1 MVTATRAPARRGLT
15 AERLARIL
23 DLERAG
29 GCHDR
34 AVIGGLDAFL
44 ERHAEQSADVQ
55 ELARRLAPARYREL
69 SPAARSTW
77 LNAEIARLSGAAPAA
92 PASTPAPAQPAA
104 TAKPAPVRAG
114 AKAPP
119 APPAETALKDARLGI
134 RHNQLACYEALGIAT
149 ADDLLSHYPFRYHD
163 FSATRSVRELQI
175 GEEGAVSGVMV
186 SVSAERWRGRMH
198 GACKAQVRDAFGNML
213 AVTWFN
219 QPWLA
224 TRLPTGSGIALVGKV
239 GFNDRR
245 GEVTMANPEFYLFD
259 AREEYRGRLVPVYRS
274 TRGLSQT
281 MLRRHIEQALERY
294 AEAIDEPLPGELRAR
309 HQLIGR
315 RRAFR
320 EIHNPPH
327 YAVARRAERR
337 LAFDELLAVQLAV
350 VRRKRRL
357 AQADHAP
364 AIAEPD
370 TVRGFLESLP
380 FALTAAQRR
389 SLTEIEGELASTTP
403 MARLLQGDVG
413 SGKTVVAL
421 AAMLAC
427 ANSGSQAALMAP
439 TEVLAEQHFR
449 TISSLLDT
457 GRDMLSFGLTDLP
470 YMQRRHVR
478 AVLLTGSA
486 GARKRREALAAI
498 RNGSAGLVVG
508 THALIQDEVEFQRL
522 GLAVVDEQHRFG
534 VEQRSALR
542 GGPDGATAPHLLV
555 MTATPIPRS
564 LALTAYGDLDLSLI
578 DELPPGRAGIATKL
592 LTGRARDEAFAR
604 ARVEIAAGRQ
614 VFVICPLVE
623 GSERVASRAAT
634 EEAERLRNEQFP
646 DLADRIDTLPKRI
659 ALARRDGLDYA
670 DFLQIVLADEVSRRD
685 HGRLE
690 LRLRQAGFEQLC
702 RLEDFDWSAQVRL
715 DRRLLDAAC
724 SLRFLDRREHVLL
737 VGPAGVGK
745 SFLAQALCYA
755 AVRSGHSVRFVTADQ
770 YFRELAQAR
779 VDHSTEKAFRSF
791 LAPDLL
797 ILDDL
802 GLHRLSA
809 QQSIDLYELV
819 IGRHRSSS
827 FVITSNRA
835 VEEWLGLFDDP
846 ILGNSAL
853 DRLANASY
861 QIVIEGESYR
871 QRLSPHR
878 ALLDAQEGA
887 D

>member
-1 MVTATRAPARRGLT
+1 MVTATRAPARRALT
-15 AERLARIL
+15 AERLVRIL

-69 SPAARSTW
+69 SPAARTTW
-77 LNAEIARLSGAAPAA
+77 LNTEIARLTGAAPAA
-92 PASTPAPAQPAA
+92 PASAPAPAQPAA
-104 TAKPAPVRAG
+104 TPNPAAVRARAAAR

-119 APPAETALKDARLGI
+119 AETVLKDARLGI
-134 RHNQLACYEALGIAT
+134 GHNQLACYEALGIAT
-149 ADDLLSHYPFRYHD
+149 ADDLLS
-163 FSATRSVRELQI
+163 
-175 GEEGAVSGVMV
+175 
-186 SVSAERWRGRMH
+186 
-198 GACKAQVRDAFGNML
+198 
-213 AVTWFN
+213 
-219 QPWLA
+219 
-224 TRLPTGSGIALVGKV
+224 
-239 GFNDRR
+239 
-245 GEVTMANPEFYLFD
+245 
-259 AREEYRGRLVPVYRS
+259 
-274 TRGLSQT
+274 SQT
-281 MLRRHIEQALERY
+281 MLRRHIEKALERY

-315 RRAFR
+315 RQAFR
-320 EIHNPPH
+320 DIHNPPN

-337 LAFDELLAVQLAV
+337 LAFDELLALQLAV

-357 AQADHAP
+357 AQAGLAP
-364 AIAEPD
+364 AIAEAD

-389 SLTEIEGELASTTP
+389 SLTEIEGEIASTTP

-413 SGKTVVAL
+413 SGRTVVAL

-578 DELPPGRAGIATKL
+578 DELPPGRAGVATKL
-592 LTGRARDEAFAR
+592 LIGRARDEAFAR
-604 ARVEIAAGRQ
+604 VRVEIAAGRQ

-623 GSERVASRAAT
+623 GSESVASRAAT

-646 DLADRIDTLPKRI
+646 ELAERIELLHGRMPARDKEAAMQRFVRGEAALLVSTAVVEVGIDVPNATVMIIESADRFGLAQLHQFRGRVGRGEARSFCFLLSDEPGEDAVGRLSLVERNHNGFDLAQ
-659 ALARRDGLDYA
+659 A
-670 DFLQIVLADEVSRRD
+670 D
-685 HGRLE
+685 LE
-690 LRLRQAGFEQLC
+690 LRGPGDVFGLRQSGQP
-702 RLEDFDWSAQVRL
+702 RL
-715 DRRLLDAAC
+715 
-724 SLRFLDRREHVLL
+724 
-737 VGPAGVGK
+737 
-745 SFLAQALCYA
+745 
-755 AVRSGHSVRFVTADQ
+755 
-770 YFRELAQAR
+770 
-779 VDHSTEKAFRSF
+779 
-791 LAPDLL
+791 
-797 ILDDL
+797 
-802 GLHRLSA
+802 
-809 QQSIDLYELV
+809 
-819 IGRHRSSS
+819 
-827 FVITSNRA
+827 RA
-835 VEEWLGLFDDP
+835 
-846 ILGNSAL
+846 S
-853 DRLANASY
+853 
-861 QIVIEGESYR
+861 
-871 QRLSPHR
+871 
-878 ALLDAQEGA
+878 ALLDGQLIITTKAEAGA
-887 D
+887 VLDRDATLEQPQHAGLRTIAARAESGIIGEAH

>member
-23 DLERAG
+23 DLERTN

-44 ERHAEQSADVQ
+44 ERQAGQSADVQ

-69 SPAARSTW
+69 SPAARTTW
-77 LNAEIARLSGAAPAA
+77 LNTEIARLTGAAPAA
-92 PASTPAPAQPAA
+92 PASAPAPAQPAA
-104 TAKPAPVRAG
+104 TPKPAAVRAR

-163 FSATRSVRELQI
+163 FSATRSVREFQI
-175 GEEGAVSGVMV
+175 GEEGAVSGVVV

-198 GACKAQVRDAFGNML
+198 GACKAQVRDTFGNML

-281 MLRRHIEQALERY
+281 MLRRHIEQALERH

-315 RRAFR
+315 RQAFR

-357 AQADHAP
+357 AQAGLAP
-364 AIAEPD
+364 AIAEAD

-389 SLTEIEGELASTTP
+389 SLTEIEGEIASTTP

-592 LTGRARDEAFAR
+592 LIGRARDEAFAR
-604 ARVEIAAGRQ
+604 VRVEIAAGRQ

-623 GSERVASRAAT
+623 GSESVASRAAT
-634 EEAERLRNEQFP
+634 GEAERLRNEQFP
-646 DLADRIDTLPKRI
+646 ELAERIELLHGRMPARDKEAAMQRFVRGEAALLVSTAVVEVGIDVPNATVMIIESADRFGLAQLHQFRGRVGRGEARSFCYLLSDEPGEDAVGRLALVERNHNGFDLAQ
-659 ALARRDGLDYA
+659 A
-670 DFLQIVLADEVSRRD
+670 D
-685 HGRLE
+685 LE
-690 LRLRQAGFEQLC
+690 LRGPGDVFGLRQSGRP
-702 RLEDFDWSAQVRL
+702 RL
-715 DRRLLDAAC
+715 
-724 SLRFLDRREHVLL
+724 
-737 VGPAGVGK
+737 
-745 SFLAQALCYA
+745 
-755 AVRSGHSVRFVTADQ
+755 
-770 YFRELAQAR
+770 
-779 VDHSTEKAFRSF
+779 
-791 LAPDLL
+791 
-797 ILDDL
+797 
-802 GLHRLSA
+802 
-809 QQSIDLYELV
+809 
-819 IGRHRSSS
+819 
-827 FVITSNRA
+827 RA
-835 VEEWLGLFDDP
+835 
-846 ILGNSAL
+846 S
-853 DRLANASY
+853 
-861 QIVIEGESYR
+861 
-871 QRLSPHR
+871 
-878 ALLDAQEGA
+878 ALLDGQLIITTKAEAEAVLDRDAALEQPEHAGLRTIA
-887 D
+887 ARAESGIIGEAH

>member
-1 MVTATRAPARRGLT
+1 MVTATRAPARRALT

-29 GCHDR
+29 AAMIAR
-34 AVIGGLDAFL
+34 IGGLDAFL
-44 ERHAEQSADVQ
+44 ESQAGQSADVQ
-55 ELARRLAPARYREL
+55 ELAWRLAPARYREL
-69 SPAARSTW
+69 SPAARTTW
-77 LNAEIARLSGAAPAA
+77 LNAEIARLTGDATAAPAGA
-92 PASTPAPAQPAA
+92 PAPAQPAA
-104 TAKPAPVRAG
+104 TAKPAAVRARAEAR

-134 RHNQLACYEALGIAT
+134 GHNQLACYEALGIAT

-163 FSATRSVRELQI
+163 FSATRSVRELHI
-175 GEEGAVSGVMV
+175 GEEGAVSGVVV

-224 TRLPTGSGIALVGKV
+224 TRLPTGSGIALAGKV

-294 AEAIDEPLPGELRAR
+294 AEAIDEPLPDELRAR

-315 RRAFR
+315 RQAFR

-357 AQADHAP
+357 AQAGLAP
-364 AIAEPD
+364 AIAEAD

-389 SLTEIEGELASTTP
+389 SLTEIEGEIASTTP

-542 GGPDGATAPHLLV
+542 GGPAGATAPHLLV

-592 LTGRARDEAFAR
+592 LAGRARDEAFAR

-614 VFVICPLVE
+614 VFVICPLVD
-623 GSERVASRAAT
+623 GSESVASRAAT
-634 EEAERLRNEQFP
+634 GEAERLRNEQFP
-646 DLADRIDTLPKRI
+646 DLAERIEL
-659 ALARRDGLDYA
+659 L
-670 DFLQIVLADEVSRRD
+670 
-685 HGRLE
+685 HGRMPARDKEAAMQRFVRGEAALLVSTAVVEVGIDVPNATVMIIESADRFGLAQLHQFRGRVGRGEARAFCYLLSDEPGEDAVGRLSLVERNNNGFDLAQADLE
-690 LRLRQAGFEQLC
+690 LRGPGDVFGLRQSGQP
-702 RLEDFDWSAQVRL
+702 RL
-715 DRRLLDAAC
+715 
-724 SLRFLDRREHVLL
+724 
-737 VGPAGVGK
+737 
-745 SFLAQALCYA
+745 
-755 AVRSGHSVRFVTADQ
+755 
-770 YFRELAQAR
+770 
-779 VDHSTEKAFRSF
+779 
-791 LAPDLL
+791 
-797 ILDDL
+797 
-802 GLHRLSA
+802 
-809 QQSIDLYELV
+809 
-819 IGRHRSSS
+819 
-827 FVITSNRA
+827 RA
-835 VEEWLGLFDDP
+835 
-846 ILGNSAL
+846 S
-853 DRLANASY
+853 
-861 QIVIEGESYR
+861 
-871 QRLSPHR
+871 
-878 ALLDAQEGA
+878 ALLDGQLIITTKAEAEAVLDRDAALEQPQHAGLRTIAARAESGIIGEA
-887 D
+887 H

>member
-1 MVTATRAPARRGLT
+1 
-15 AERLARIL
+15 
-23 DLERAG
+23 
-29 GCHDR
+29 
-34 AVIGGLDAFL
+34 
-44 ERHAEQSADVQ
+44 
-55 ELARRLAPARYREL
+55 
-69 SPAARSTW
+69 
-77 LNAEIARLSGAAPAA
+77 
-92 PASTPAPAQPAA
+92 
-104 TAKPAPVRAG
+104 
-114 AKAPP
+114 
-119 APPAETALKDARLGI
+119 
-134 RHNQLACYEALGIAT
+134 
-149 ADDLLSHYPFRYHD
+149 
-163 FSATRSVRELQI
+163 
-175 GEEGAVSGVMV
+175 
-186 SVSAERWRGRMH
+186 MH
-198 GACKAQVRDAFGNML
+198 GACKAQVRDTFGNML

-239 GFNDRR
+239 GFNGRR

-259 AREEYRGRLVPVYRS
+259 AREQYRGRLVPVYRS

-281 MLRRHIEQALERY
+281 MLRSHIEQALERY

-315 RRAFR
+315 RRAFL

-357 AQADHAP
+357 AQAGLAP
-364 AIAEPD
+364 AIAEAD

-389 SLTEIEGELASTTP
+389 SLTEIEGEIASTTP

-542 GGPDGATAPHLLV
+542 GGHGGATAPHLLV

-564 LALTAYGDLDLSLI
+564 LALSAYGDLDLSLI
-578 DELPPGRAGIATKL
+578 DELPPGRAGVATKL
-592 LTGRARDEAFAR
+592 LVGRARDGGLS
-604 ARVEIAAGRQ
+604 RV
-614 VFVICPLVE
+614 
-623 GSERVASRAAT
+623 RVWRSPR
-634 EEAERLRNEQFP
+634 
-646 DLADRIDTLPKRI
+646 
-659 ALARRDGLDYA
+659 
-670 DFLQIVLADEVSRRD
+670 
-685 HGRLE
+685 
-690 LRLRQAGFEQLC
+690 
-702 RLEDFDWSAQVRL
+702 
-715 DRRLLDAAC
+715 
-724 SLRFLDRREHVLL
+724 
-737 VGPAGVGK
+737 
-745 SFLAQALCYA
+745 
-755 AVRSGHSVRFVTADQ
+755 AVRCS
-770 YFRELAQAR
+770 
-779 VDHSTEKAFRSF
+779 
-791 LAPDLL
+791 
-797 ILDDL
+797 
-802 GLHRLSA
+802 
-809 QQSIDLYELV
+809 
-819 IGRHRSSS
+819 
-827 FVITSNRA
+827 
-835 VEEWLGLFDDP
+835 
-846 ILGNSAL
+846 
-853 DRLANASY
+853 
-861 QIVIEGESYR
+861 
-871 QRLSPHR
+871 
-878 ALLDAQEGA
+878 
-887 D
+887 

>member
-1 MVTATRAPARRGLT
+1 MVTATRAPARRALT

-23 DLERAG
+23 DLERTN

-34 AVIGGLDAFL
+34 AVIRGLDAFL
-44 ERHAEQSADVQ
+44 ERHAERSADVQ
-55 ELARRLAPARYREL
+55 GLVRRLAPARYREL
-69 SPAARSTW
+69 SPAARTAW
-77 LNAEIARLSGAAPAA
+77 LNAEIARLSGDATAAPAGA
-92 PASTPAPAQPAA
+92 AAPAQPAP
-104 TAKPAPVRAG
+104 TAKPAAACAR

-175 GEEGAVSGVMV
+175 GEEGAVSGVVV

-239 GFNDRR
+239 GFNGRR

-259 AREEYRGRLVPVYRS
+259 AREQYRGRLVPVYRS

-294 AEAIDEPLPGELRAR
+294 AEAIDEPLPDELRAR
-309 HQLIGR
+309 HRLIGR
-315 RRAFR
+315 RRAFH
-320 EIHNPPH
+320 EIHNPPR

-357 AQADHAP
+357 AQAGLAP
-364 AIAEPD
+364 AIAEAD

-389 SLTEIEGELASTTP
+389 SLTEIEGEIASTTP

-457 GRDMLSFGLTDLP
+457 GRDMLSFGLTALP

-564 LALTAYGDLDLSLI
+564 LALSAYGDLDLSLI
-578 DELPPGRAGIATKL
+578 DELPPGRAGVATKL
-592 LTGRARDEAFAR
+592 LVGRARDEAFAR
-604 ARVEIAAGRQ
+604 ARLEIAAGRQ

-646 DLADRIDTLPKRI
+646 ELAERIELLHGRMRARDKEAAMQRFVRGEAALLVSTAVVEVGIDVPNATVMIIESADRFGLAQLHQFRGRVGRGEARSFCYLLSDEPGEDAVGRLSLVERNHNGFDLAQ
-659 ALARRDGLDYA
+659 A
-670 DFLQIVLADEVSRRD
+670 D
-685 HGRLE
+685 LE
-690 LRLRQAGFEQLC
+690 LRGPGDVFGLRQSGQP
-702 RLEDFDWSAQVRL
+702 RL
-715 DRRLLDAAC
+715 
-724 SLRFLDRREHVLL
+724 
-737 VGPAGVGK
+737 
-745 SFLAQALCYA
+745 
-755 AVRSGHSVRFVTADQ
+755 
-770 YFRELAQAR
+770 
-779 VDHSTEKAFRSF
+779 
-791 LAPDLL
+791 
-797 ILDDL
+797 
-802 GLHRLSA
+802 
-809 QQSIDLYELV
+809 
-819 IGRHRSSS
+819 
-827 FVITSNRA
+827 RA
-835 VEEWLGLFDDP
+835 
-846 ILGNSAL
+846 S
-853 DRLANASY
+853 
-861 QIVIEGESYR
+861 
-871 QRLSPHR
+871 
-878 ALLDAQEGA
+878 ALLDGQFITTKTEAEAVLDRDAALEQPEHAGLRTLA
-887 D
+887 ARAESGIIGEAH

>member
-1 MVTATRAPARRGLT
+1 
-15 AERLARIL
+15 
-23 DLERAG
+23 
-29 GCHDR
+29 
-34 AVIGGLDAFL
+34 
-44 ERHAEQSADVQ
+44 
-55 ELARRLAPARYREL
+55 
-69 SPAARSTW
+69 
-77 LNAEIARLSGAAPAA
+77 
-92 PASTPAPAQPAA
+92 
-104 TAKPAPVRAG
+104 
-114 AKAPP
+114 
-119 APPAETALKDARLGI
+119 
-134 RHNQLACYEALGIAT
+134 
-149 ADDLLSHYPFRYHD
+149 
-163 FSATRSVRELQI
+163 
-175 GEEGAVSGVMV
+175 
-186 SVSAERWRGRMH
+186 
-198 GACKAQVRDAFGNML
+198 
-213 AVTWFN
+213 
-219 QPWLA
+219 
-224 TRLPTGSGIALVGKV
+224 
-239 GFNDRR
+239 
-245 GEVTMANPEFYLFD
+245 MANPEFYLFD

-315 RRAFR
+315 RQAFR
-320 EIHNPPH
+320 EIHNPPS

-357 AQADHAP
+357 AQAGLAP

-389 SLTEIEGELASTTP
+389 SLTELEGEIASTTP

-578 DELPPGRAGIATKL
+578 DELPPGRAGVATKL
-592 LTGRARDEAFAR
+592 LVGRARDEAFAR

-634 EEAERLRNEQFP
+634 EEREPRSSHGSRGRRGRIGADARSGRISHDDDRRRTPSSGPPSRATPPGPTRHGSSRTAQASSSWRSGTSP
-646 DLADRIDTLPKRI
+646 RHSPTTGTSSRRVSPPCADRPGVRRAVTGLVVGAHPTRTLVCAEAQNGGGQCTGR
-659 ALARRDGLDYA
+659 ARDG
-670 DFLQIVLADEVSRRD
+670 
-685 HGRLE
+685 
-690 LRLRQAGFEQLC
+690 
-702 RLEDFDWSAQVRL
+702 
-715 DRRLLDAAC
+715 
-724 SLRFLDRREHVLL
+724 
-737 VGPAGVGK
+737 
-745 SFLAQALCYA
+745 
-755 AVRSGHSVRFVTADQ
+755 
-770 YFRELAQAR
+770 
-779 VDHSTEKAFRSF
+779 
-791 LAPDLL
+791 
-797 ILDDL
+797 
-802 GLHRLSA
+802 
-809 QQSIDLYELV
+809 
-819 IGRHRSSS
+819 
-827 FVITSNRA
+827 
-835 VEEWLGLFDDP
+835 
-846 ILGNSAL
+846 
-853 DRLANASY
+853 
-861 QIVIEGESYR
+861 GE
-871 QRLSPHR
+871 P
-878 ALLDAQEGA
+878 
-887 D
+887 

>member
-1 MVTATRAPARRGLT
+1 MP
-15 AERLARIL
+15 
-23 DLERAG
+23 G
-29 GCHDR
+29 GSR
-34 AVIGGLDAFL
+34 
-44 ERHAEQSADVQ
+44 
-55 ELARRLAPARYREL
+55 PARYREL
-69 SPAARSTW
+69 SPAARTTW
-77 LNAEIARLSGAAPAA
+77 LNAEIARLSGATPAA
-92 PASTPAPAQPAA
+92 PAGAAAPAQPAA
-104 TAKPAPVRAG
+104 TAKPAAVRAR

-134 RHNQLACYEALGIAT
+134 GHKQLACYEALGIAT

-175 GEEGAVSGVMV
+175 GEEGAVSGVVV

-239 GFNDRR
+239 GFNGRR

-259 AREEYRGRLVPVYRS
+259 AREQYRGRLVPVYRS

-357 AQADHAP
+357 AQAGLAP
-364 AIAEPD
+364 AIAEAD
-370 TVRGFLESLP
+370 TVHGFLESLP

-403 MARLLQGDVG
+403 LARLLQGDVG

-457 GRDMLSFGLTDLP
+457 GRDMLSFGLTALP

-542 GGPDGATAPHLLV
+542 GGPAGATAPHLLV

-564 LALTAYGDLDLSLI
+564 LALSAYGDLDLSLI
-578 DELPPGRAGIATKL
+578 DELPPGRAGVATKL
-592 LTGRARDEAFAR
+592 LVGRARDEAFAR

-614 VFVICPLVE
+614 VFVICPLVD

-634 EEAERLRNEQFP
+634 GEAERLRNEQFP
-646 DLADRIDTLPKRI
+646 EVAERIELLHGRMPARDKEAAMQRFVRGEAALLVSTAVVEVGIDVPNATVMIIESADRFGLAQLHQFRGRVGRGEARSFCYLLSDEPGEDAVGRLSLVERNNNGFDLAQ
-659 ALARRDGLDYA
+659 A
-670 DFLQIVLADEVSRRD
+670 D
-685 HGRLE
+685 LE
-690 LRLRQAGFEQLC
+690 LRGPGDVFGLRQSGQP
-702 RLEDFDWSAQVRL
+702 RL
-715 DRRLLDAAC
+715 
-724 SLRFLDRREHVLL
+724 
-737 VGPAGVGK
+737 
-745 SFLAQALCYA
+745 
-755 AVRSGHSVRFVTADQ
+755 
-770 YFRELAQAR
+770 
-779 VDHSTEKAFRSF
+779 
-791 LAPDLL
+791 
-797 ILDDL
+797 
-802 GLHRLSA
+802 
-809 QQSIDLYELV
+809 
-819 IGRHRSSS
+819 
-827 FVITSNRA
+827 RA
-835 VEEWLGLFDDP
+835 
-846 ILGNSAL
+846 S
-853 DRLANASY
+853 
-861 QIVIEGESYR
+861 
-871 QRLSPHR
+871 
-878 ALLDAQEGA
+878 ALLDGQLIVTTKAEAEAVLDRDATLEQPEHAGLRTLA
-887 D
+887 ARAESGIIGEAH

>member
-44 ERHAEQSADVQ
+44 ESQAGQSADVQ
-55 ELARRLAPARYREL
+55 ELAWRLAPARYREL
-69 SPAARSTW
+69 SPAARTTW
-77 LNAEIARLSGAAPAA
+77 LNAEIARLTDTAPAA

-104 TAKPAPVRAG
+104 PPKPAPVRARAEAR

-134 RHNQLACYEALGIAT
+134 GHNQLACYEALGIAT

-163 FSATRSVRELQI
+163 FSATRSVRELHI
-175 GEEGAVSGVMV
+175 GEEGAVSGVVV
-186 SVSAERWRGRMH
+186 SVTAERWRGRMH

-224 TRLPTGSGIALVGKV
+224 TRLPTGSGIALAGKV
-239 GFNDRR
+239 GFNGRR

-281 MLRRHIEQALERY
+281 MLRRHIEKALERY
-294 AEAIDEPLPGELRAR
+294 AEAIDEPLPDELRAR

-315 RRAFR
+315 RRAFL

-357 AQADHAP
+357 AQAGLAP
-364 AIAEPD
+364 AIAEAD

-389 SLTEIEGELASTTP
+389 SLTEIEGEIASTTP

-427 ANSGSQAALMAP
+427 ANSGNQAALMAP

-578 DELPPGRAGIATKL
+578 DELPPGRAGVATKL
-592 LTGRARDEAFAR
+592 LAGRARDEAFAR

-614 VFVICPLVE
+614 VFVICPLVD

-646 DLADRIDTLPKRI
+646 DLAERIEL
-659 ALARRDGLDYA
+659 L
-670 DFLQIVLADEVSRRD
+670 
-685 HGRLE
+685 HGRMPARDKEAAMQRFVRGEAALLVSTAVVEVGIDVPNATVMIIESADRFGLAQLHQFRGRVGRGEARSFCYLLSDEPGEDAVGRLSLVERNHNGFDLAQADLE
-690 LRLRQAGFEQLC
+690 LRGPGDVFGLRQSGQP
-702 RLEDFDWSAQVRL
+702 RL
-715 DRRLLDAAC
+715 
-724 SLRFLDRREHVLL
+724 
-737 VGPAGVGK
+737 
-745 SFLAQALCYA
+745 
-755 AVRSGHSVRFVTADQ
+755 
-770 YFRELAQAR
+770 
-779 VDHSTEKAFRSF
+779 
-791 LAPDLL
+791 
-797 ILDDL
+797 
-802 GLHRLSA
+802 
-809 QQSIDLYELV
+809 
-819 IGRHRSSS
+819 
-827 FVITSNRA
+827 RA
-835 VEEWLGLFDDP
+835 
-846 ILGNSAL
+846 S
-853 DRLANASY
+853 
-861 QIVIEGESYR
+861 
-871 QRLSPHR
+871 
-878 ALLDAQEGA
+878 ALLDGQLIITTKAEAEAVLDRDATLEQPEHAGLRTIA
-887 D
+887 ARAESGIIGEAH

>member
-1 MVTATRAPARRGLT
+1 M
-15 AERLARIL
+15 RIL

-44 ERHAEQSADVQ
+44 ERHAERSADVQ
-55 ELARRLAPARYREL
+55 ELAGRLAPARYREL
-69 SPAARSTW
+69 SPAARTTW
-77 LNAEIARLSGAAPAA
+77 LNTEIARLSGAAPAA
-92 PASTPAPAQPAA
+92 PASTPAQAQPAA
-104 TAKPAPVRAG
+104 PPKPAAVRARAAAR
-114 AKAPP
+114 AKAPS

-134 RHNQLACYEALGIAT
+134 GHKQLACYEALGIAT

-175 GEEGAVSGVMV
+175 GEEGAVSGVVV

-198 GACKAQVRDAFGNML
+198 GACKAQVRDAFGNTL

-224 TRLPTGSGIALVGKV
+224 TRLPTGSGIALAGKV

-259 AREEYRGRLVPVYRS
+259 AREQYRGRLVPVYRS

-315 RRAFR
+315 RQAFR

-357 AQADHAP
+357 AQAGLAP
-364 AIAEPD
+364 AIAEAD

-542 GGPDGATAPHLLV
+542 GGPAGATAPHLLV

-578 DELPPGRAGIATKL
+578 DELPPGRAGVATKL
-592 LTGRARDEAFAR
+592 LVGRARDEAFAR

-623 GSERVASRAAT
+623 GSDSVASRAAT

-646 DLADRIDTLPKRI
+646 DLADRIEL
-659 ALARRDGLDYA
+659 L
-670 DFLQIVLADEVSRRD
+670 
-685 HGRLE
+685 HGRMRARDKEAAMQRFVRGEAALLVSTAVVEVGIDVPNATVMIIESADRFGLAQLHQFRGRVGRGEARSFCYLLSDEPSEDAAERLSLVECNHNGFDLAQADLE
-690 LRLRQAGFEQLC
+690 LRGPGDVFGLRQSGQP
-702 RLEDFDWSAQVRL
+702 RL
-715 DRRLLDAAC
+715 
-724 SLRFLDRREHVLL
+724 
-737 VGPAGVGK
+737 
-745 SFLAQALCYA
+745 
-755 AVRSGHSVRFVTADQ
+755 
-770 YFRELAQAR
+770 
-779 VDHSTEKAFRSF
+779 
-791 LAPDLL
+791 
-797 ILDDL
+797 
-802 GLHRLSA
+802 
-809 QQSIDLYELV
+809 
-819 IGRHRSSS
+819 
-827 FVITSNRA
+827 RA
-835 VEEWLGLFDDP
+835 
-846 ILGNSAL
+846 S
-853 DRLANASY
+853 
-861 QIVIEGESYR
+861 
-871 QRLSPHR
+871 
-878 ALLDAQEGA
+878 ALLDGQLIITTKAEAEAVLDRDAALEQPQHAGLRTLAARAESGIIGEA
-887 D
+887 H

>member
-55 ELARRLAPARYREL
+55 QLARRLAPARYREL

-77 LNAEIARLSGAAPAA
+77 LNTEIARLSGAAPAA
-92 PASTPAPAQPAA
+92 PARAPAPAQPAA
-104 TAKPAPVRAG
+104 PPKPAAVRARAEAR

-134 RHNQLACYEALGIAT
+134 GHKQLACYEALGIAT

-175 GEEGAVSGVMV
+175 GEEGAVSGVVV

-224 TRLPTGSGIALVGKV
+224 TRLPTGSGIALAGKV

-315 RRAFR
+315 RRAFL

-357 AQADHAP
+357 AQAGLAP
-364 AIAEPD
+364 AIAEAD

-389 SLTEIEGELASTTP
+389 SLTEIEGEIASTTP

-542 GGPDGATAPHLLV
+542 GGPAGATAPHLLV

-578 DELPPGRAGIATKL
+578 DELPPGRAGVATKL
-592 LTGRARDEAFAR
+592 LVGRARDEAFAR

-614 VFVICPLVE
+614 VFVICPLVD

-646 DLADRIDTLPKRI
+646 ELAERIELLHGRMPARDKEAAMQRFVRGEAALLVSTAVVEVGIDVPNATVMIIESADRF
-659 ALARRDGLDYA
+659 G
-670 DFLQIVLADEVSRRD
+670 
-685 HGRLE
+685 
-690 LRLRQAGFEQLC
+690 
-702 RLEDFDWSAQVRL
+702 
-715 DRRLLDAAC
+715 
-724 SLRFLDRREHVLL
+724 
-737 VGPAGVGK
+737 
-745 SFLAQALCYA
+745 LAQLHQFRGRVGRGEARAFCYLLSDEPGED
-755 AVRSGHSVRFVTADQ
+755 AVRSGSPWSSATTTASIS
-770 YFRELAQAR
+770 RRPTSSCAAR
-779 VDHSTEKAFRSF
+779 ATCSGCASPASRGCAPRPCST
-791 LAPDLL
+791 
-797 ILDDL
+797 
-802 GLHRLSA
+802 
-809 QQSIDLYELV
+809 
-819 IGRHRSSS
+819 
-827 FVITSNRA
+827 
-835 VEEWLGLFDDP
+835 
-846 ILGNSAL
+846 
-853 DRLANASY
+853 AS
-861 QIVIEGESYR
+861 
-871 QRLSPHR
+871 
-878 ALLDAQEGA
+878 
-887 D
+887 

>member
-44 ERHAEQSADVQ
+44 ERHAGQSADVQ
-55 ELARRLAPARYREL
+55 ELAGRLAPARYRDL
-69 SPAARSTW
+69 SPAARTTW
-77 LNAEIARLSGAAPAA
+77 LNTEIARLTGDATAA

-104 TAKPAPVRAG
+104 TAKPAAIRALAEAR

-119 APPAETALKDARLGI
+119 APPAETALKDAQLGI

-149 ADDLLSHYPFRYHD
+149 ADDLLSHYSFRYHD

-175 GEEGAVSGVMV
+175 GEEGAVSGVVV

-224 TRLPTGSGIALVGKV
+224 TRLPTGSGIALAGKV

-259 AREEYRGRLVPVYRS
+259 AREQYRGRLVPVYRS

-294 AEAIDEPLPGELRAR
+294 AEAIDEPLPDELRAR

-315 RRAFR
+315 RQAFL

-357 AQADHAP
+357 AQAGLAP
-364 AIAEPD
+364 AIAEAD

-457 GRDMLSFGLTDLP
+457 GRDMHPGVRVD
-470 YMQRRHVR
+470 RRR
-478 AVLLTGSA
+478 AHS
-486 GARKRREALAAI
+486 
-498 RNGSAGLVVG
+498 
-508 THALIQDEVEFQRL
+508 
-522 GLAVVDEQHRFG
+522 
-534 VEQRSALR
+534 
-542 GGPDGATAPHLLV
+542 GGPCCG
-555 MTATPIPRS
+555 RC
-564 LALTAYGDLDLSLI
+564 
-578 DELPPGRAGIATKL
+578 RAG
-592 LTGRARDEAFAR
+592 G
-604 ARVEIAAGRQ
+604 
-614 VFVICPLVE
+614 
-623 GSERVASRAAT
+623 
-634 EEAERLRNEQFP
+634 
-646 DLADRIDTLPKRI
+646 
-659 ALARRDGLDYA
+659 GL
-670 DFLQIVLADEVSRRD
+670 
-685 HGRLE
+685 
-690 LRLRQAGFEQLC
+690 
-702 RLEDFDWSAQVRL
+702 
-715 DRRLLDAAC
+715 
-724 SLRFLDRREHVLL
+724 
-737 VGPAGVGK
+737 
-745 SFLAQALCYA
+745 
-755 AVRSGHSVRFVTADQ
+755 
-770 YFRELAQAR
+770 
-779 VDHSTEKAFRSF
+779 
-791 LAPDLL
+791 
-797 ILDDL
+797 DL
-802 GLHRLSA
+802 GLEPVVLPNTQHYAR
-809 QQSIDLYELV
+809 
-819 IGRHRSSS
+819 
-827 FVITSNRA
+827 
-835 VEEWLGLFDDP
+835 
-846 ILGNSAL
+846 
-853 DRLANASY
+853 
-861 QIVIEGESYR
+861 IV
-871 QRLSPHR
+871 
-878 ALLDAQEGA
+878 DADQDHPACGVGEGA
-887 D
+887 DLPPEV

>member
-1 MVTATRAPARRGLT
+1 MVTGTRAPGRRALT

-23 DLERAG
+23 ELERAS

-44 ERHAEQSADVQ
+44 DSQAGQSLDVQ

-69 SPAARSTW
+69 SPTERSAW
-77 LNAEIARLSGAAPAA
+77 LNAQIARLKGDVSPAPAA
-92 PASTPAPAQPAA
+92 PAPAAPAAARAAAAAKAAGAKLRATKKQGKKPPGAPAA
-104 TAKPAPVRAG
+104 TD
-114 AKAPP
+114 
-119 APPAETALKDARLGI
+119 LKDSGLGI
-134 RHNQLACYEALGIAT
+134 RSKQLERYEALGVAT
-149 ADDLLSHYPFRYHD
+149 VEDLLIHYPFRYHD
-163 FSATRSVRELQI
+163 FSATRSVRELYI
-175 GEEGAVSGVMV
+175 DEEGAVAGVIV
-186 SVSAERWRGRMH
+186 SVTAERWRGRMK
-198 GACKAQVRDAFGNML
+198 GACKAQVRDAQGHML
-213 AVTWFN
+213 SVTWYN

-224 TRLPTGSGIALVGKV
+224 PRLPKGSGIALVGKV

-274 TRGLSQT
+274 TTGLTQT
-281 MLRRHIEQALERY
+281 MLRRHIEKALERY
-294 AEAIDEPLPGELRAR
+294 AEAIDEPLPDELRTR
-309 HQLIGR
+309 NELVGR
-315 RRAFR
+315 RQAFL
-320 EIHNPPH
+320 EMHNPPN

-337 LAFDELLAVQLAV
+337 LAFDELLGIQLAV

-357 AQADHAP
+357 AQAGLAP
-364 AIAEPD
+364 AISEPD
-370 TVRGFLESLP
+370 TVRGFVESLP
-380 FALTAAQRR
+380 FDLTEAQRG
-389 SLTEIEGELASTTP
+389 SLAEIERELASTTP

-470 YMQRRHVR
+470 YMRRRHAR

-508 THALIQDEVEFQRL
+508 THALIQDEVVFQRL

-542 GGPDGATAPHLLV
+542 GGPAGATAPHLLV

-564 LALTAYGDLDLSLI
+564 LALSAYGDLDLSLI

-592 LTGRARDEAFAR
+592 LVGRARDEAFAR

-623 GSERVASRAAT
+623 GSESVASRAAT

-646 DLADRIDTLPKRI
+646 DLAERIEL
-659 ALARRDGLDYA
+659 L
-670 DFLQIVLADEVSRRD
+670 
-685 HGRLE
+685 HGRMRARDKEAAMQRFVRGEAAILVSTAVVEVGIDVPNATVMIIEGADRFGLAQLHQFRGRVGRGEARSFCFLLSDDPSEDALE
-690 LRLRQAGFEQLC
+690 RLSLVEGNNNGF
-702 RLEDFDWSAQVRL
+702 D
-715 DRRLLDAAC
+715 
-724 SLRFLDRREHVLL
+724 
-737 VGPAGVGK
+737 
-745 SFLAQALCYA
+745 LAQADLERRGPGD
-755 AVRSGHSVRFVTADQ
+755 VFGLRQSGQ
-770 YFRELAQAR
+770 
-779 VDHSTEKAFRSF
+779 
-791 LAPDLL
+791 P
-797 ILDDL
+797 
-802 GLHRLSA
+802 RL
-809 QQSIDLYELV
+809 
-819 IGRHRSSS
+819 
-827 FVITSNRA
+827 RA
-835 VEEWLGLFDDP
+835 
-846 ILGNSAL
+846 S
-853 DRLANASY
+853 
-861 QIVIEGESYR
+861 
-871 QRLSPHR
+871 
-878 ALLDAQEGA
+878 ALLDGQLIRTTRAEAEAVLDRDAALEQPTHAGLRWIAGRAESGVIGEA
-887 D
+887 H